1 MRYAATR
8 DGTRLYYEEAGSG
21 TPLVFVH
28 EFGGD
33 YRSWEMQMR
42 HFSRRYRCIAYSARG
57 YTPSDVPKSPD
68 AYSYVHVANDLHDLL
83 DDLKIERAHLCGL
96 SMGGYTTLQIGIEHP
111 ERAFSLTLAG
121 TGSGAELDRLIEFR
135 VGNQETAKQ
144 FENLGSKAVAETYGL
159 GPGRVPFLVKNP
171 RGFAEFQK
179 QFSEHDAQGSAHTMR
194 GFQGARP
201 SIYEFE
207 ERIRG
212 VTLPTLIVVG
222 DEDDACVEPSLFLKR
237 CIPASGVAMFPKSG
251 HCVNLEEPELFN
263 QTLGD
268 FLSLVEADR
277 WPPRDPRS
285 VRA

>member
-1 MRYAATR
+1 MPYAATR

-57 YTPSDVPKSPD
+57 YMPSDVPTSPSV
-68 AYSYVHVANDLHDLL
+68 YSYTHMASDLVDLL
-83 DDLKIERAHLCGL
+83 DDLTVESAHLCGL
-96 SMGGYTTLQIGIEHP
+96 SMGGYTTLQIGLDHP
-111 ERAFSLTLAG
+111 QRASSLTLAG

-135 VGNQETAKQ
+135 VGNQETAEK
-144 FENLGSKAVAETYGL
+144 FEKLGSKAVAETYGL
-159 GPGRVPFLVKNP
+159 GPGRVPFLVKDP
-171 RGFAEFQK
+171 RGYAEFAM
-179 QFSEHDAQGSAHTMR
+179 QFGEHDSQGSAHTMR
-194 GFQGARP
+194 GFQGERP

-207 ERIRG
+207 DRIRKIA
-212 VTLPTLIVVG
+212 LPTLVIVG

-237 CIPASGVAMFPKSG
+237 CIPASGLAMFPKSG
-251 HCVNLEEPELFN
+251 HCVNLEEPALFN

-268 FLSLVEADR
+268 FLSLVEANR
-277 WPPRDPRS
+277 WLPRDPRS
-285 VRA
+285 VRK